1 MFSLQ
6 QAGQPIPT
14 SQSRHLIKTIG
25 HPNYDPATLSD
36 WLQVAGTG
44 VINPAVQALT
54 DKMTPAIRRNAA
66 AMLLQVR
73 VGCGAR
79 EPWLGIR
86 ACGVELC
93 AKPT

>member
-1 MFSLQ
+1 MTLHQ
-6 QAGQPIPT
+6 VVTP
-14 SQSRHLIKTIG
+14 
-25 HPNYDPATLSD
+25 HPCYDPNHDPATLSD

-73 VGCGAR
+73 MGYGTR